1 MTNRIGRITG
11 KFKDLALEED
21 ICVVL
26 VAQANRGV
34 DKKSGEILLDRL
46 STSDI
51 QDSVRIEQ
59 DSDQVIGLY
68 RDLKLD
74 DKAYRDFMLKKGKI
88 DYYSMDA
95 DKNPNC
101 INAIIMKNRH
111 GEIGTSALK
120 WEGKCSM
127 VSNF

>member
-68 RDLKLD
+68 RD
-74 DKAYRDFMLKKGKI
+74 FVLKKGKI
-88 DYYSMDA
+88 DYYSMDT

>member
-1 MTNRIGRITG
+1 MTKRIGRITG

-68 RDLKLD
+68 RD
-74 DKAYRDFMLKKGKI
+74 FVLKKGKI

-120 WEGKCSM
+120 WEGKCSR
-127 VSNF
+127 VSNFLLY

>member
-1 MTNRIGRITG
+1 MTNKLG
-11 KFKDLALEED
+11 KISGKLKELALEED

-26 VAQANRGV
+26 VAQANRSI
-34 DKKSGEILLDRL
+34 DKKCGDIPIDKISA
-46 STSDI
+46 SDI
-51 QDSVRIEQ
+51 QDSARIEQ

-68 RDLKLD
+68 REFKFD
-74 DKAYRDFMLKKGKI
+74 DRAYRDFMFKKNKI

-111 GEIGTSALK
+111 GERGTCALR
-120 WEGKCSM
+120 WDGKYSRI
-127 VSNF
+127 SNF